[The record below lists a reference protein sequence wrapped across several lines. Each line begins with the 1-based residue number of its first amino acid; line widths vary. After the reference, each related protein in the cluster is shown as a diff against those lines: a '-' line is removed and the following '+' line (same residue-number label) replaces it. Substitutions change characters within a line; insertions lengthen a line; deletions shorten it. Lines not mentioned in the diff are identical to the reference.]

1 MLPPFDLLEPRT
13 LDEALE
19 AIADGGQPLAGGTN
33 LFPDIRA
40 RGESGGH
47 YVSLIAING
56 LRYIDYANGRIS
68 VGARTTIS
76 DLMRDSAMTAAAPA
90 LVTAAE
96 VFGGAMIRNAATIGG
111 NLCYGSP
118 SADTVPP
125 LLTLDAEVTLVGTS
139 GERTLPLDEF
149 YLDYKKTV
157 LKPGEL
163 MTAISWAVPDPNSVN
178 LFYKLGRRRGDAI
191 TITGVAVMIAA
202 EDGKCTKARI
212 ALGSVAPTVF
222 RAKSAEAVL
231 EGQALCDRSIDA
243 AARNAADECSPIDD
257 IRASAQ
263 YRRHTAHSLVRRLV
277 TKAWKQIA

>member
-19 AIADGGQPLAGGTN
+19 AVAVGGHPLAGGTN

-40 RGESGGH
+40 RGESDGH
-47 YVSLIAING
+47 YVGLTSING
-56 LRYIDYANGRIS
+56 LRYIDYANGRIT

-76 DLMRDSAMTAAAPA
+76 DLMRDPAMTAAAPA

-125 LLTLDAEVTLVGTS
+125 LLTLDAEVTLVDTS

-149 YLDYKKTV
+149 YLDHKKTA

-163 MTAISWAVPDPNSVN
+163 MTTISWAVPDPNSVN

-231 EGQALCDRSIDA
+231 EGQALCKRLIDA
-243 AARNAADECSPIDD
+243 AARNAAHECSPIDD

-263 YRRHTAHSLVRRLV
+263 YRRLTAHSLVRRLV